1 MNNVPEKTFAVK
13 AEIAARRIYN
23 FGAGPAMLPVEV
35 MQQARSEFTDWHG
48 KGISVMEMSHRSED
62 FISIAEQAERDL
74 RELLLIPDHYKVLFL
89 QGGATSQFAMVPL
102 NLLRDKNSADYLH
115 TGLWSGKAIKEAG
128 RFCKVNIA
136 LSIENNGFTSIPPAD
151 TWHLSPDAAYVY
163 YTDNET
169 VHGVEFHNFPETGD
183 VILVSD
189 MTSNLLSRPI
199 DFPHYGVVFAG
210 AQKNLG
216 PAGLVVVIIREDLI
230 GHAGQAVP
238 SMYDYAVH
246 SHERSMYNTP
256 PTYSWYIAGL
266 VLQWVKAQG
275 GVLAMERQAMQ
286 KSGKLYRFI
295 DNSDFYHNPVAKNCR
310 SRMNI
315 PFTLADGTLN
325 TRFIAGANANG
336 LLALAGHRAVG
347 GMRASIY
354 NAMPEKG
361 VDVLID
367 FMSSF
372 ERRYG

>member
-1 MNNVPEKTFAVK
+1 MNNVPEKTFADT
-13 AEIAARRIYN
+13 AEITARRIYN

-35 MQQARSEFTDWHG
+35 MQQARAEFTDWHG
-48 KGISVMEMSHRSED
+48 KGISVMEMSHRSDD

-74 RELLLIPDHYKVLFL
+74 RELLLIPGHYKVLFL
-89 QGGATSQFAMVPL
+89 QGGATSQFAMAPL
-102 NLLRDKNSADYLH
+102 NLLRDKKTADYLH
-115 TGLWSGKAIKEAG
+115 TGLWSGKAIKEAR
-128 RFCKVNIA
+128 RFCEVNIA
-136 LSIENNGFTSIPPAD
+136 LSSENNGFTSIPPAD
-151 TWHLSPDAAYVY
+151 SWHLNPDAAYVY

-169 VHGVEFHNFPETGD
+169 VHGVEFHNFPETGH
-183 VILVSD
+183 VLLVSD
-189 MTSNLLSRPI
+189 MTSNLLSRPV
-199 DFPHYGVVFAG
+199 DFSHYGMVFAG

-230 GHAGQAVP
+230 GHAASNVP

-246 SHERSMYNTP
+246 LREHSMFNTP
-256 PTYSWYIAGL
+256 PTYSWYMAGL
-266 VLQWVKAQG
+266 VLNWVRQQG
-275 GVLAMERQAMQ
+275 GVKEMERRAGQ

-295 DNSDFYHNPVAKNCR
+295 DNSDFYHNPVAKDCR

-315 PFTLADGTLN
+315 PFTLADDTLDS
-325 TRFIAGANANG
+325 RFIAGANSNG

-354 NAMPEKG
+354 NAMPEEG